1 MLVTW
6 SVSPFCVTRIS
17 KPSDVDIN
25 CIVSFFQIC
34 YINCFKRHMLLEGFN
49 EEMDTRQLS

>member
-34 YINCFKRHMLLEGFN
+34 YINYFKRHMLLEGFN